1 MPLDHVHDGG
11 AAIFQK
17 VPAIR
22 DVGGAGCTAASA
34 IGIDSAPIARDH
46 LDAGVCTQPSGEA
59 VCVSVGQKVDNG
71 AALQVHEDR
80 AVTMASPP
88 SPVINPKHPGCHHG
102 CRGRL
107 MPDEAEQGVATHG
120 HAEPL
125 GQPRAGLAAHGC
137 AEMALYIAQ
146 PHRAP
151 GVRSGDVGPALG
163 EDLAGAGDVGTVQPS
178 RLKCERDDAS
188 LPRQIGELAP
198 VAAMHARRD
207 LAAHRAGCGN
217 GAGAADN
224 NNSVGIRQNLLDHQV
239 GRQEGQCIFRQGT
252 TRTPNC
258 SLYVRTRI
266 CQCEPTIKFADE
278 RTFNAD

>member
-1 MPLDHVHDGG
+1 MS
-11 AAIFQK
+11 QSS
-17 VPAIR
+17 
-22 DVGGAGCTAASA
+22 T
-34 IGIDSAPIARDH
+34 PIY
-46 LDAGVCTQPSGEA
+46 S
-59 VCVSVGQKVDNG
+59 
-71 AALQVHEDR
+71 
-80 AVTMASPP
+80 
-88 SPVINPKHPGCHHG
+88 
-102 CRGRL
+102 
-107 MPDEAEQGVATHG
+107 
-120 HAEPL
+120 
-125 GQPRAGLAAHGC
+125 
-137 AEMALYIAQ
+137 
-146 PHRAP
+146 
-151 GVRSGDVGPALG
+151 
-163 EDLAGAGDVGTVQPS
+163 TVQPS
-178 RLKCERDDAS
+178 RPKCERDDPS

-278 RTFNAD
+278 PIFHADLQPAGSCMGGFRTPAQLCLLGLLWPASETLHHSRLSRCEAPRL